1 MIVGSVTL
9 QDTATSPE
17 PRVQNTRRVVDHD
30 VPARSLFAQVHDADG
45 AAPRPAV
52 QGTGHFDVFLEAC
65 EQELRAEGEL
75 SSLGVPAPEWP
86 VETVEDALA
95 GVDGYIMP
103 HPEDLT
109 GGEPLGMGRFA
120 NIGRS
125 WATQPLAVSDSTA
138 PPDEGWAGRADGPRM
153 LTVAPQPVSVPT
165 AIDGERV
172 AKAARVDPGSGGASF
187 PPP

>member
-52 QGTGHFDVFLEAC
+52 QGTGHFDVSLEAC

-75 SSLGVPAPEWP
+75 SSLSVPAPESP
-86 VETVEDALA
+86 VEIVT
-95 GVDGYIMP
+95 MP

-109 GGEPLGMGRFA
+109 GVSLWGWAAPLTSVAPGRLSRWRCRTPHLTRGGQGEPM
-120 NIGRS
+120 
-125 WATQPLAVSDSTA
+125 
-138 PPDEGWAGRADGPRM
+138 
-153 LTVAPQPVSVPT
+153 
-165 AIDGERV
+165 
-172 AKAARVDPGSGGASF
+172 DPAC
-187 PPP
+187 